1 MDKEM
6 VKLKDTNKEKNR
18 QKDRGKKKERLPHDN
33 KTYKPNRQILSKIR
47 TEVYRPQS
55 INT

>member
-6 VKLKDTNKEKNR
+6 VKLKDTNKEK
-18 QKDRGKKKERLPHDN
+18 KDRGKKKERLPHDN
-33 KTYKPNRQILSKIR
+33 KTYKPNRQILSKIQ

>member
-33 KTYKPNRQILSKIR
+33 KTYKPNRQILSKIQ